1 MADPQRRL
9 LFRVAVLGLAALAC
23 ADSQADSPQAL
34 GAYPLDSIPRE
45 LRAGKQAPCYPEGL
59 LTYAGELI
67 PYSKPVRVHR
77 AFRPALRELERLAI
91 STAQEIYGRAPQQLL
106 EMGAYRCREESR
118 SRRLLS
124 EHALGNALDVA
135 GFRFGPLPEGETL
148 SHGLPESLQQGFDA
162 RIDQHW
168 DARSGAGEVH
178 RDFLRTLARRV
189 IERPDLFSVVLGPAY
204 PGHKN
209 HLHLDRAPYRLVA
222 VF

>member
-1 MADPQRRL
+1 MGDPQPGR

-23 ADSQADSPQAL
+23 SDSQADSPVAP
-34 GAYPLDSIPRE
+34 GAYSLDSIPRE
-45 LRAGKQAPCYPEGL
+45 LRSGTQAPCYPEGL
-59 LTYAGELI
+59 LRYAGDLI

-77 AFRPALRELERLAI
+77 DFRPALREFERLAI
-91 STAQEIYGRAPQQLL
+91 STAEEIYGRAPQRLL
-106 EMGAYRCREESR
+106 DMGAYRCRKESR

-135 GFRFGPLPEGETL
+135 GFRFGPLAEHEALPR
-148 SHGLPESLQQGFDA
+148 GLPESLQQGFDA

-189 IERPDLFSVVLGPAY
+189 IERPDTFSVVLGPAY

>member
-1 MADPQRRL
+1 MGDSQRRL
-9 LFRVAVLGLAALAC
+9 LFCIATLGLAALGC
-23 ADSQADSPQAL
+23 ADSQADSPLAL

-45 LRAGKQAPCYPEGL
+45 LEAGQRAPCYPDGL
-59 LTYAGELI
+59 SSYAGELI

-77 AFRPALRELERLAI
+77 DFRPRLLEFERLAI

-106 EMGAYRCREESR
+106 EMGAYRCRKESR

-135 GFRFGPLPEGETL
+135 GFRFGPLAGGEEL
-148 SHGLPESLQQGFDA
+148 PRGLPDSLQQGFDA

-178 RDFLRTLARRV
+178 RDFLRTVARRV

-204 PGHKN
+204 PGHTN